1 MQDTTDHG
9 QARCAWPVRA
19 LPAHLRL
26 YVVAVV
32 ALACT
37 AIAVGLTQTP
47 LRLSDLL
54 TLSVLLCCAA
64 ASVEATHRLQQ
75 PAGTPIRDLLS
86 AWWLPIAFLLP
97 PLYVLLAPLPI
108 LALAQW
114 RVSKVPLYRRVFS
127 AAAIG
132 LSHAGAS
139 LLFHTLS
146 DAWSLG
152 SPADGADVLAW
163 TAVATGCAVLALYV
177 NAAFVCVAV
186 KAQSPES
193 TWTDLLLPRQNLVLE
208 LTELSAGLLV
218 ALVCGMDRRLALVA
232 LIPVLVLQRSLLFD
246 QLRTAARTDAK
257 TGLLNAT
264 TWERET
270 TSEITR
276 AYRSTSPLAVLLI
289 DIDLFKRV
297 NDLHGHLAGDEVLK
311 AVASTLGVQLRPY
324 DLLGRFGGEE
334 FAVGLPATDAVE
346 ALATAERLRRSVAA
360 LEVATASGPVRVT
373 VSVGVT
379 SLDRPDQ
386 VASDLLMAADAAL
399 YRAKAAGRDQV
410 QVAGRS
416 GAPQH

>member
-1 MQDTTDHG
+1 MHGTTGHG

-19 LPAHLRL
+19 LPLHLRL
-26 YVVAVV
+26 YVLAVV
-32 ALACT
+32 VLACVAT
-37 AIAVGLTQTP
+37 VVGLAQTP

-54 TLSVLLCCAA
+54 TVSVLLCCAA

-97 PLYVLLAPLPI
+97 PVYVLLAPLPI
-108 LALAQW
+108 LALAQL

-152 SPADGADVLAW
+152 SPADGADVVAW
-163 TAVATGCAVLALYV
+163 TAVATGCAVLALYA

-193 TWTDLLLPRQNLVLE
+193 TWADLLLPRQNLVLE

-297 NDLHGHLAGDEVLK
+297 NDVHGHLAGDAVLK
-311 AVASTLGVQLRPY
+311 AVARTLGVQLRPY

-334 FAVGLPATDAVE
+334 FAVVLPATDAAE
-346 ALATAERLRRSVAA
+346 ALATAERLRRSVAD
-360 LEVATASGPVRVT
+360 LEVATDSGPVRVT
-373 VSVGVT
+373 VSIGVT
-379 SLDRPDQ
+379 SLDRPNQ

-416 GAPQH
+416 RAPQH